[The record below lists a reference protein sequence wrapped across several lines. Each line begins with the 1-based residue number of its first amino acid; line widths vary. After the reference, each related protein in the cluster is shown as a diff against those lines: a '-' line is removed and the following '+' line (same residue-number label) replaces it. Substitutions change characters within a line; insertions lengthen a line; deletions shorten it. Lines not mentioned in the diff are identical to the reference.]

1 MRLGLLYSHLM
12 GGCNK
17 RVRLGLYYLSR
28 NTIAQNVGYEV
39 KPPKEKKKKKK
50 GTRRSDAIGL
60 LLR

>member
-28 NTIAQNVGYEV
+28 NTIAQNVMRLSLL
-39 KPPKEKKKKKK
+39 KKKKKK
-50 GTRRSDAIGL
+50 KKKKAPDGL
-60 LLR
+60 MQWGFF

>member
-17 RVRLGLYYLSR
+17 RVRLGLYYFSR

-39 KPPKEKKKKKK
+39 KPPKRERKKKKNRHQ
-50 GTRRSDAIGL
+50 TV
-60 LLR
+60 

>member
-17 RVRLGLYYLSR
+17 RVRLGLYCFSR

-39 KPPKEKKKKKK
+39 KPPKRKKKKI
-50 GTRRSDAIGL
+50 GTRRSDAVGL

>member
-17 RVRLGLYYLSR
+17 QVRLGLYCFSR

-39 KPPKEKKKKKK
+39 KPPKKKKKKK
-50 GTRRSDAIGL
+50 KKNRHQTV
-60 LLR
+60 

>member
-17 RVRLGLYYLSR
+17 RVRLGLYCFSR

-39 KPPKEKKKKKK
+39 MPPKKKKKK
-50 GTRRSDAIGL
+50 KKKIRHQTV
-60 LLR
+60 

>member
-28 NTIAQNVGYEV
+28 NTIAQNVMRLSLL
-39 KPPKEKKKKKK
+39 KKKKKKKK